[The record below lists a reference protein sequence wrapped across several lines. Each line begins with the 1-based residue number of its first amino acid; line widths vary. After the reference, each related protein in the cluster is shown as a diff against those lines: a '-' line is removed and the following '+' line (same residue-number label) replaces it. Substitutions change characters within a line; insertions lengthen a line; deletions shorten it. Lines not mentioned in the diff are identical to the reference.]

1 MEILWDRMYLLG
13 GSYRL
18 ALGALNAAV
27 LHMEAS
33 LLRRQATPSRQ
44 GDDIAYKQAV

>member
-1 MEILWDRMYLLG
+1 MYLLG

-18 ALGALNAAV
+18 ALGALNAAEA

-44 GDDIAYKQAV
+44 GDDIAYKQAAAI